1 MPSARVSRA
10 NNITILYKIGNDAQ
24 AGAAI
29 STSTDNPVLEGHCLA
44 RSWSRSVE
52 IGTTDGGAF
61 CDTEMK
67 MVPTRVSGTVEM
79 ELIVPAASST
89 IFYGQEGRYCR
100 VTTDIGYTTLSDV
113 GVVTSTS
120 ISSDLDGIITESVT
134 ITLGISGVTAMSAIV
149 P

>member
-29 STSTDNPVLEGHCLA
+29 STSTDSPVLEGHCLA
-44 RSWSRSVE
+44 RSWSRSTEMGTVE
-52 IGTTDGGAF
+52 GGAF

-67 MVPTRVSGTVEM
+67 MVPTRKSGTVEM
-79 ELIVPAASST
+79 ELILPAASNAV
-89 IFYGQEGRYCR
+89 FYGQEGKYCR
-100 VTTDIGYTTLSDV
+100 VTTDLGNQTISDV
-113 GVVTSTS
+113 GVISSTSTS
-120 ISSDLDGIITESVT
+120 ADLDGIITESVT
-134 ITLGISGVTAMSAIV
+134 ITLGISGVAAMSAVV